1 MSEFENENEI
11 KSSERRFDK
20 NNNLLNEKKI
30 NVEINNLKKKI
41 MSKSLIVLSKQDISN
56 QNKKNTNSS
65 EEKSSF
71 SIPVKINLSY
81 NGIKNIQNNSYLSSS
96 KRISF
101 GSKKSN
107 RIRLPFLNDSYSYN
121 NNFEESEERKE
132 MNKNCLICEEKLT
145 NEELNNNF
153 IECFHIFCDDCYYN
167 YFKEKIN
174 NNQIERIKC
183 PQKDCNYILFNNFIE
198 RKLIN
203 DIPLL
208 EKYSKLKERR
218 QLILNPNVQLCPF
231 PDCESY
237 AEKGNNKYVCC
248 IENRHKFCFNC
259 LKDWH
264 GDKQCNIEVDKS
276 FENWRD
282 SLKVKRCPKCKYFIE
297 KNYGCNHMTCS
308 FCKYQFCWLCLQ
320 EYKSGHYDLGG
331 NCFGLQNAKCMCFSN
346 KICFFLYNLLIFIL
360 KNIGFAIIIPFY
372 IFAAI
377 NLKFIRKYDKYM
389 NNYSEFFSVCSSL
402 LLCISLYG
410 LLIPFSSFISILMF
424 IIWPLHKIIFEFL
437 AH

>member
-1 MSEFENENEI
+1 MSELENENEI
-11 KSSERRFDK
+11 KSSERRFAVD
-20 NNNLLNEKKI
+20 NNLFNEKK
-30 NVEINNLKKKI
+30 NDVEINNLKKKI
-41 MSKSLIVLSKQDISN
+41 MTKSLIILSKQDISN
-56 QNKKNTNSS
+56 KNKKNPNSS
-65 EEKSSF
+65 EGKSSF

-81 NGIKNIQNNSYLSSS
+81 NGIKNIQNNSYSSCS

-101 GSKKSN
+101 GSKKRN
-107 RIRLPFLNDSYSYN
+107 RIRLPFLNASYSFN
-121 NNFEESEERKE
+121 NNFEESEESKE
-132 MNKNCLICEEKLT
+132 MSKNCLICEEKLT

-218 QLILNPNVQLCPF
+218 QLMLNLNVQLCPF

-237 AEKGNNKYVCC
+237 GGKGNNKNVCC
-248 IENRHKFCFNC
+248 IENGYKFCFNC

-308 FCKYQFCWLCLQ
+308 FCKYEFCWICFQ

-331 NCFGLQNAKCMCFSN
+331 NCFGLQNFKYLFFSN
-346 KICFFLYNLLIFIL
+346 KICIFFLY
-360 KNIGFAIIIPFY
+360 
-372 IFAAI
+372 
-377 NLKFIRKYDKYM
+377 
-389 NNYSEFFSVCSSL
+389 
-402 LLCISLYG
+402 
-410 LLIPFSSFISILMF
+410 
-424 IIWPLHKIIFEFL
+424 
-437 AH
+437 